1 MVEVSANVFKNNHE
15 QGLGLC
21 IPSGE
26 ALGDHWSYPIKTERT
41 ECDPTEQLTPSLVA
55 C

>member
-1 MVEVSANVFKNNHE
+1 MVEVSANVLKNNHE

-26 ALGDHWSYPIKTERT
+26 ALLPHRDNADTLARSA
-41 ECDPTEQLTPSLVA
+41 LVHNA
-55 C
+55 